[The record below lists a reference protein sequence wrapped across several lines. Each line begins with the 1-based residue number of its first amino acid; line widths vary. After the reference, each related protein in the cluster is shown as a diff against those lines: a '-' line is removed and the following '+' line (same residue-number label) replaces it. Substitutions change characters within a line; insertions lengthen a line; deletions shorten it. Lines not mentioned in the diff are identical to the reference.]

1 MESKSHTTSTFVFV
15 KHHPCEPVARLYM
28 QIATQV
34 AADALYSAGW
44 YKLLDYGLDGT
55 TWPSGLITLA
65 AEAYN
70 PQAAQLLT
78 QVLQQPLHP
87 TSERIARALGQL
99 RAASKY
105 TLQLD
110 DKAGVMDGLRE
121 LDAQPWQLLDDITQ
135 QRPVDSPL
143 EIWPLYE
150 TNEPAPQPT
159 TITLRT
165 TPGNIP
171 AKLLPLWH
179 QLARVTSIAMGQA
192 LCSQSGAYFDDDEI
206 ITTNNQPILH
216 SVLLLDPTAATA
228 APEQL
233 VRICTKAR
241 QQVYTAS
248 VLERFSAWLS
258 GDYTHNPIAA
268 PDSHRVY
275 EDLGV
280 LVGAA
285 GWQALSR
292 PEHIALIVKSQHT
305 TLSYRSTTS
314 VNVAPL
320 PGALST
326 PSR

>member
-1 MESKSHTTSTFVFV
+1 MESKSHPTSTFVLV

-28 QIATQV
+28 QVATQV

-70 PQAAQLLT
+70 PRTAQLLT

-87 TSERIARALGQL
+87 TPEHIARALGQL

-110 DKAGVMDGLRE
+110 DKASVMDDLRE

-135 QRPVDSPL
+135 QHPVDSPL
-143 EIWPLYE
+143 ESWPLYE
-150 TNEPAPQPT
+150 TNELAPQPT
-159 TITLRT
+159 IITLRT
-165 TPGNIP
+165 TSGNIP
-171 AKLLPLWH
+171 AELLPLWH
-179 QLARVTSIAMGQA
+179 QLARVTSMAMGQA

-206 ITTNNQPILH
+206 IITDSQPILH
-216 SVLLLDPTAATA
+216 STLLLDPTAATVM
-228 APEQL
+228 PGQL
-233 VRICTKAR
+233 ARICAKAR
-241 QQVYTAS
+241 QQVYTAP
-248 VLERFSAWLS
+248 VLERFSAWL
-258 GDYTHNPIAA
+258 GDDYTHNPTAA

-280 LVGAA
+280 LVGTA

-292 PEHIALIVKSQHT
+292 PEHIALVVKSQRT
-305 TLSYRSTTS
+305 ELSYRSTTS

-320 PGALST
+320 PGVLST